1 MLRLVKECVGSLT
14 SRLIYNTTVFP
25 SRQPFHQYHYEQL
38 FQFKNGRSKYL
49 YIPPWFFSMKRFLPF
64 IMLLMTAPAAN
75 AGALTHKISSSVQL
89 TVDAAAT
96 NVTRLGNSYSISG
109 TNVGTSDGTTAGML
123 STGTISSGIYAPGA
137 ISANQ
142 LSATNGQAFSFSTA
156 FTQGDVIPTSHLLLV
171 LQQHSVI
178 LHLLLLV
185 LLAILQVLLLLL
197 VQLL

>member
-1 MLRLVKECVGSLT
+1 
-14 SRLIYNTTVFP
+14 
-25 SRQPFHQYHYEQL
+25 
-38 FQFKNGRSKYL
+38 
-49 YIPPWFFSMKRFLPF
+49 
-64 IMLLMTAPAAN
+64 MLLMTSPAAN

-109 TNVGTSDGTTAGML
+109 TNVGTSDGTTSGML

-156 FTQGDVIPTSHLLLV
+156 FTQGDVIPTSAPTVGAVAAFGNITSTTAGTAGDLAGTLATSGAITLTAGGAGTNATGQFV
-171 LQQHSVI
+171 SELSI
-178 LHLLLLV
+178 LH
-185 LLAILQVLLLLL
+185 
-197 VQLL
+197 